1 MKTNNT
7 TIKYIFILGI
17 SLQNGFSET
26 ITLNKILQ
34 SANKDNSLSKSIK
47 QNMLAQTQK
56 NLANTALK
64 PLVLY
69 TQSSIATPQDDKTGL
84 EYTFGISKNI
94 QLVNIQD
101 QEQFIAR
108 LNNQANNLEAEGEI
122 INFNNKLKNLYHQ
135 HCIDIQR
142 YESFKQSYNDLEK
155 LYKKKKKS
163 YSYEEIS
170 KMELVQI
177 KSEKNYIYAKLQE
190 MKMMKVIN
198 KNKLL
203 EFSKIDYSKENTL
216 SCEDIYPIDATLEL
230 NNIFSLSK
238 EAHQKRLYS
247 TQKQIKRYSYDLE
260 SIDISVEYSK
270 EIDTKKYTINASL
283 PLIYSSKK
291 SEYEKAAAMYKH
303 SALKYNY
310 KYNMLKKNIIFKEL
324 KSKLEIDALMIKT
337 LLINYNNYKES
348 VLPLIYKSYTLGE
361 TSVIEYLL
369 NRKKVYELSQEINIK
384 KKAYYN
390 TLFKLYALS
399 QKKD

>member
-7 TIKYIFILGI
+7 MIKYIFILGI

-34 SANKDNSLSKSIK
+34 SANKHNSLSQSIK
-47 QNMLAQTQK
+47 QNILAQTQK
-56 NLANTALK
+56 YLADTALK
-64 PLVLY
+64 PLEIY
-69 TQSSIATPQDDKTGL
+69 TQSSMADSQDGKTSS

-94 QLVNIQD
+94 QLVNIQH
-101 QEQFIAR
+101 QEEFIAR
-108 LNNQANNLEAEGEI
+108 LNNQADNLEAEGEM

-135 HCIDIQR
+135 HCIEIQS

-155 LYKKKKKS
+155 LYKKKEKS
-163 YSYEEIS
+163 YNYEEIS
-170 KMELVQI
+170 KMELMQI
-177 KSEKNYIYAKLQE
+177 KSEKKYIYAKLQE
-190 MKMMKVIN
+190 MKMMKIIN

-216 SCEDIYPIDATLEL
+216 SCKDLYPIDATLEL

-238 EAHQKRLYS
+238 EAYQKRLYS
-247 TQKQIKRYSYDLE
+247 TQKKIKRYSYDLE

-270 EIDTKKYTINASL
+270 EIDAKKYTISASL
-283 PLIYSSKK
+283 PIIYSSKR
-291 SEYEKAAAMYKH
+291 SEHEKAAAMHKR

-310 KYNMLKKNIIFKEL
+310 KYDMLKKNILFKEL
-324 KSKLEIDALMIKT
+324 KLKLKIDALMIKT
-337 LLINYNNYKES
+337 LLINYKNYKNS
-348 VLPLIYKSYTLGE
+348 VLPLIYKSYNLGE

-369 NRKKVYELSQEINIK
+369 NRKKVYELSQEIYIK
-384 KKAYYN
+384 KKTYYN

>member
-17 SLQNGFSET
+17 SLQIGFSET
-26 ITLNKILQ
+26 ITLNKILR
-34 SANKDNSLSKSIK
+34 SANKQSSLSQSLK
-47 QNMLAQTQK
+47 QNMLAQTEK
-56 NLANTALK
+56 NLADTALK
-64 PLVLY
+64 PLELY
-69 TQSSIATPQDDKTGL
+69 TQSSMADPQGGQAGL
-84 EYTFGISKNI
+84 EYTFGVSKNI
-94 QLVNIQD
+94 QLENIQH

-108 LNNQANNLEAEGEI
+108 LNNQADNLEAKSEI

-135 HCIDIQR
+135 NCIDIQS

-155 LYKKKKKS
+155 LYKKKEKS

-190 MKMMKVIN
+190 MKMMKIIN
-198 KNKLL
+198 KNKLFEL
-203 EFSKIDYSKENTL
+203 SKINYSKENTL
-216 SCEDIYPIDATLEL
+216 SCKDMYPINTTLEL

-238 EAHQKRLYS
+238 KAHQKRLYS

-260 SIDISVEYSK
+260 SIDVSVEYTQ
-270 EIDTKKYTINASL
+270 EIDAKKYTINASL
-283 PLIYSSKK
+283 PLVYSSKK
-291 SEYEKAAAMYKH
+291 SEHEKASAMYKR

-310 KYNMLKKNIIFKEL
+310 RYKMLKKNIILKEL
-324 KSKLEIDALMIKT
+324 KAKLKIYAIMIKT
-337 LLINYNNYKES
+337 LLINYKNYKKS
-348 VLPLIYKSYTLGE
+348 VLPLINKSYDLGE

-369 NRKKVYELSQEINIK
+369 NRQKLYELSQEVYAK